1 MEAAMIT
8 ERIIGDVAL
17 VAAMSFVLAIIAG
30 IFG

>member
-1 MEAAMIT
+1 MRT

-30 IFG
+30 VFS